1 MLIYLELNQLMKRRL
16 KKLLEHKITK
26 LPEAMKR
33 KLNQDIETEEIMES
47 ISDRKIGKAPGIDGL
62 TPKFYKITKKPSGSI
77 FRYYNEWH
85 YERRKRPGVLK
96 SSYNNCDPKGRV

>member
-1 MLIYLELNQLMKRRL
+1 
-16 KKLLEHKITK
+16 
-26 LPEAMKR
+26 MKR

-77 FRYYNEWH
+77 FRYYNE
-85 YERRKRPGVLK
+85 
-96 SSYNNCDPKGRV
+96 